1 MSSSKKGVLMEYEKY
16 MQAIRTKVCAKC
28 IDGDGFGN
36 CRVDPAIDCA
46 IQKYLPLIVQA
57 VGRVTSVDMDD
68 YVRELRA
75 ITCAQCSHES
85 VNGYCMLR
93 KDVDCALDR
102 YFPLVVEAIE
112 EVNAGRHV
120 T

>member
-1 MSSSKKGVLMEYEKY
+1 MEYQQY
-16 MQAIRTKVCAKC
+16 MQAIREKVCAKC
-28 IDGDGFGN
+28 IDGDGAGN
-36 CRVDPAIDCA
+36 CRLDPVIDCA
-46 IQKYLPLIVQA
+46 IREHLPLIVQA
-57 VGRVTSVDMDD
+57 VSRVTSEEMED

-93 KDVDCALDR
+93 KEVDCALDR

>member
-1 MSSSKKGVLMEYEKY
+1 MEYEQY
-16 MQAIRTKVCAKC
+16 MQAIRAKVCTKC

-36 CRVDPAIDCA
+36 CRLDPAIECA
-46 IQKYLPLIVQA
+46 LLQHLPLIVEA
-57 VGRVTSVDMDD
+57 VSRVTSEEMED

-85 VNGYCMLR
+85 INGYCMLR
-93 KDVDCALDR
+93 KEVDCALDR

-112 EVNAGRHV
+112 EVNAAAR